1 MRGIAVG
8 VVLLACSWK
17 LFVSRTYWHFPA
29 IEEDPEDVERFRRGL
44 AEFMQDGPPILT
56 EDQIMQFL
64 DHGWPA
70 ALLKRAPLDSTCPE
84 ASAPLRFSVHSAQ
97 HVVSPMLG
105 VLLLHRLVIDE
116 FAPKELMALLDKA
129 NKQFKPYTWCATP
142 PCTHEMVAHLACN
155 GPPLLSTAAGTS
167 TTSKTTR
174 PSPTWGTS
182 SQS

>member
-105 VLLLHRLVIDE
+105 
-116 FAPKELMALLDKA
+116 
-129 NKQFKPYTWCATP
+129 YCC
-142 PCTHEMVAHLACN
+142 CTGWSSTSSRPRSSWPFWTRQISSSSRTLGA
-155 GPPLLSTAAGTS
+155 PPLHARTKWSHTS
-167 TTSKTTR
+167 HAMAR
-174 PSPTWGTS
+174 PFCRPPQAPQQLRRLCHGYE
-182 SQS
+182 QFEC